1 MAKSGV
7 HIDLKGFEKQLADLQ
22 KMGENVDKAASKA
35 IKDSARI
42 VESELR
48 AEATASGVP
57 ASVTEEIEAKVTG
70 KDDRYTAEIGWELG
84 SYSSKNPS
92 VGYIAMFLNYG
103 AVRGGTENRKTRRGQ
118 NRGKLQARQF
128 IERAKKAAKPK
139 IKRQMKKI
147 IEEVNEN

>member
-1 MAKSGV
+1 MAKSGI
-7 HIDLKGFEKQLADLQ
+7 HIDLKGFEKQLAELN
-22 KMGENVDKAASKA
+22 KKSEEIDKIASKA
-35 IKDSARI
+35 IKDSAKI
-42 VESELR
+42 VEAELK
-48 AEATASGVP
+48 AEAVASAVP
-57 ASVTEEIEAKVTG
+57 DSIINEMHTKVSN
-70 KDDRYTAEIGWELG
+70 KDDRYTADIGWELG
-84 SYSSKNPS
+84 SYSSQNPS

-128 IERAKKAAKPK
+128 IERAKKSAKPK

>member
-1 MAKSGV
+1 MAKSGI
-7 HIDLKGFEKQLADLQ
+7 HIDLKGFEKQLAELN
-22 KMGENVDKAASKA
+22 KKSEEIDKIASKA
-35 IKDSARI
+35 IKDSAKI
-42 VESELR
+42 VEAELK
-48 AEATASGVP
+48 AEAVASAVP
-57 ASVTEEIEAKVTG
+57 DSIINEMHTKVSN
-70 KDDRYTAEIGWELG
+70 KDDRYTADIGWELG

-103 AVRGGTENRKTRRGQ
+103 AVRGGSENRKTRRGQ

-128 IERAKKAAKPK
+128 IERAKKSAKPK

>member
-1 MAKSGV
+1 MAKSGI
-7 HIDLKGFEKQLADLQ
+7 HIDLKGFEKQLAELN
-22 KMGENVDKAASKA
+22 KKSEEIDKIASKA
-35 IKDSARI
+35 IKDSAKI
-42 VESELR
+42 VEAELK
-48 AEATASGVP
+48 AEAVASAVP
-57 ASVTEEIEAKVTG
+57 DSIINEMHTKVSN
-70 KDDRYTAEIGWELG
+70 KDDRYTADIGWELG

-103 AVRGGTENRKTRRGQ
+103 AVRGGAENRKTRRGQ